1 MTLSNLAPVT
11 LPYDTH
17 CPSVRKDILQRTC
30 PLCKRYF
37 TSIAAVLRHKRGNGC
52 PSSLT
57 SIRIPR
63 SVLDVDEILD
73 EVVTDREV
81 TDVDLQ
87 TAPVIDILQMIRSNP
102 FMEIDVINEGEES
115 DLD

>member
-1 MTLSNLAPVT
+1 MVVCVN
-11 LPYDTH
+11 
-17 CPSVRKDILQRTC
+17 ILDEKT
-30 PLCKRYF
+30 K
-37 TSIAAVLRHKRGNGC
+37 H
-52 PSSLT
+52 
-57 SIRIPR
+57 IPR

-115 DLD
+115 DLDQKLA